1 MKKTRIV
8 AAGTAMM
15 ALLAGLL
22 TVFLFIALSA
32 GPEIRNSFSHTNASA
47 VATPWDPHRS
57 NELLPPP
64 VSFQGPSIQGLDSQA
79 ALPLRQPGMM
89 TYVTDLA
96 LGLIEDSR
104 KILMGLG
111 ASIDAPDPRAD
122 YHPIPGKEIA
132 LYQNA
137 TVRKFKRFYLETRRA
152 AFERGL
158 DRAHEFIPMIQ
169 SIFREEGLPV
179 DLAYLSVVESNLDP
193 LAWSPKW
200 AAGLWQFMPPTAR
213 RFGLRVTPWYDE
225 RLDPVLS
232 TRAAAWLLHYL
243 YDRFGEWELALAA
256 YNAGEGRV
264 NRAIRHNRDRGRG
277 VDYWNLPLPLETRRY
292 VPAFL
297 AVAAVYND
305 LEGHGFAPIRN
316 RQVSRW
322 EAVWG
327 EFYTT
332 LAEIARRIG
341 VGEAELVALN
351 PAWKQQAIPPV
362 QNSEV
367 LLRLPVGFKERLT
380 AAMSGAPFT
389 PPRVLTHIVTAGD
402 TLSHISRQ
410 YGVRLSELL
419 RANEIRNRH
428 FLRRGQELVIPLK
441 PAAWKRAAREI

>member
-1 MKKTRIV
+1 
-8 AAGTAMM
+8 MM
-15 ALLAGLL
+15 VLLAGLL

-32 GPEIRNSFSHTNASA
+32 GPDFRNSISHTNSST
-47 VATPWDPHRS
+47 VATPWALPRS
-57 NELLPPP
+57 DELLPPTM
-64 VSFQGPSIQGLDSQA
+64 SFQRPSFQDPGAPA
-79 ALPLRQPGMM
+79 ALPSHRPGMM
-89 TYVTDLA
+89 TYVKDLA
-96 LGLIEDSR
+96 RGLFEDSR
-104 KILMGLG
+104 KILMSLG
-111 ASIDAPDPRAD
+111 VGIGARDPRAD
-122 YHPIPGKEIA
+122 FLTIPGKEIV

-137 TVRKFKRFYLETRRA
+137 TVRKFKRFYLGTRRK

-158 DRAHEFIPMIQ
+158 DRAHEYIPMIQ
-169 SIFREEGLPV
+169 SIFREEGLPL

-200 AAGLWQFMPPTAR
+200 AAGLWQFMPRTAR

-264 NRAIRHNRDRGRG
+264 NRAIRQNRARGWG

-316 RQVSRW
+316 HQVSRW
-322 EAVWG
+322 ESVWG

-341 VGEAELVALN
+341 IGEAELVALN
-351 PAWKQQAIPPV
+351 PAWKQGAIPLV

-367 LLRLPVGFKERLT
+367 LLRLPLGFKKRLI

-389 PPRVLTHIVTAGD
+389 PPRVLTHTVMAGE

-419 RANEIRNRH
+419 MANEIRNRH

-441 PAAWKRAAREI
+441 SAAWKRAAREI